1 MFFSVCP
8 LYIKSFIKFNVF
20 STGTYLGVNTSG
32 KTNFNFLFKLISKVC
47 KNEKVILISFLGGI
61 FPIFVINKSLLTLV
75 ELGVN
80 SSVLITVE
88 PLDNSLTYLILIF
101 FFKPTN
107 PLIIFPSISA
117 SIPSKTWYNP
127 LGNLKQVSKYSS

>member
-1 MFFSVCP
+1 
-8 LYIKSFIKFNVF
+8 
-20 STGTYLGVNTSG
+20 
-32 KTNFNFLFKLISKVC
+32 LFKLISKVC

-101 FFKPTN
+101 FF
-107 PLIIFPSISA
+107 
-117 SIPSKTWYNP
+117 
-127 LGNLKQVSKYSS
+127 